1 MQAGG
6 AGQSIPVCK
15 VNVIR
20 CQKNDSVSKES
31 KDHHPPDN
39 YKSIPGRALA
49 RNPSDCRPQH
59 SSDGGWNAGDKQLD
73 PLQCWNRFV
82 VTVVVYD
89 GCCVVAES
97 PVQSYIQLW
106 PVPAGRCCWTRR
118 IFGGRDNKT
127 NARSE
132 IRDTQHSEPTPL
144 LQQARHPGS
153 ALSPPS
159 HRCTAQCQIT
169 GGHRNTS
176 REWRTKT
183 RTKLPWFCR
192 ENFLKLAVW
201 V

>member
-82 VTVVVYD
+82 VTVVVD

-97 PVQSYIQLW
+97 YLQLW

-132 IRDTQHSEPTPL
+132 IRDTQYPAMMPGTTFAASSAPWLRIVPSITPVHCSMPDNWRPSGQPTENGGPRPEPSPL
-144 LQQARHPGS
+144 DFK
-153 ALSPPS
+153 LSM
-159 HRCTAQCQIT
+159 
-169 GGHRNTS
+169 
-176 REWRTKT
+176 
-183 RTKLPWFCR
+183 
-192 ENFLKLAVW
+192 
-201 V
+201 

>member
-73 PLQCWNRFV
+73 PLQCWNRLV
-82 VTVVVYD
+82 VTVVVD

-97 PVQSYIQLW
+97 HVQSYLQLW
-106 PVPAGRCCWTRR
+106 PVPAGRCSWTRR

-132 IRDTQHSEPTPL
+132 IRDTQHSEPGTTFAASSAPWLRIVPSITPVHRSMPDNWRPSEH
-144 LQQARHPGS
+144 QAENGGPRPG
-153 ALSPPS
+153 P
-159 HRCTAQCQIT
+159 CQ
-169 GGHRNTS
+169 S
-176 REWRTKT
+176 
-183 RTKLPWFCR
+183 WF
-192 ENFLKLAVW
+192 
-201 V
+201 

>member
-49 RNPSDCRPQH
+49 RNSSDCRPQH

-82 VTVVVYD
+82 VTVVVD

-97 PVQSYIQLW
+97 YLQLW

-132 IRDTQHSEPTPL
+132 IRDTQHSEPGTTFAASSAPWLRIVPSITPVHCSMPDNW
-144 LQQARHPGS
+144 RPSGHPAENGGPRPEP
-153 ALSPPS
+153 SPL
-159 HRCTAQCQIT
+159 
-169 GGHRNTS
+169 GF
-176 REWRTKT
+176 
-183 RTKLPWFCR
+183 KLCR
-192 ENFLKLAVW
+192 M
-201 V
+201 

>member
-82 VTVVVYD
+82 VTVVVD

-97 PVQSYIQLW
+97 HVQSYLQLW

-132 IRDTQHSEPTPL
+132 IRDTAVSPHHFCSKLGTLAPHCPL
-144 LQQARHPGS
+144 HHTGALLNAR
-153 ALSPPS
+153 
-159 HRCTAQCQIT
+159 
-169 GGHRNTS
+169 
-176 REWRTKT
+176 
-183 RTKLPWFCR
+183 
-192 ENFLKLAVW
+192 
-201 V
+201 

>member
-73 PLQCWNRFV
+73 PQQCWNRFV
-82 VTVVVYD
+82 VTVV
-89 GCCVVAES
+89 CCCEWLLCCCRKPCTKLYTVLA
-97 PVQSYIQLW
+97 
-106 PVPAGRCCWTRR
+106 PAGRCCWTRR

-169 GGHRNTS
+169 GGHRD
-176 REWRTKT
+176 T
-183 RTKLPWFCR
+183 RPRMEDQEQDQAPSVLNYVEKIF
-192 ENFLKLAVW
+192 
-201 V
+201 